1 MAQGQICKQNR
12 ICQKLRVQ
20 AEQKAILDKRTK
32 SQQGVI
38 NKKAQDSK
46 LTLQVKQHPTN
57 RLILKGVWF
66 AKSNVEASLVEVT

>member
-1 MAQGQICKQNR
+1 
-12 ICQKLRVQ
+12 VQ

-57 RLILKGVWF
+57 RIILKGVWF